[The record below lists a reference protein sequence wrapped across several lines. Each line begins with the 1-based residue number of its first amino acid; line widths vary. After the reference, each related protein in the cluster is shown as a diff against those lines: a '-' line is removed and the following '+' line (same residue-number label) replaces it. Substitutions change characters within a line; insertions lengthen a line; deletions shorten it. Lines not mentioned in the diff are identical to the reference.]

1 MKFVRRLLA
10 DRSATTAVEYALL
23 AVTVSLV
30 ALSSINTISNSLVN
44 VFVAVANDMSS
55 SNSASL

>member
-10 DRSATTAVEYALL
+10 DRGATTAVEYALL

>member
-1 MKFVRRLLA
+1 MKFVRKLLA